1 MRQVIGRRRVA
12 ALGQALTLVFAVA
25 AMVTA
30 GVALPAS
37 PAAAAPGGTASP
49 PPIRCVDNG
58 TSGNRVQLLYTF
70 EPGTSRFAEREP
82 AMRAA
87 AWVAQQNVND
97 SARRDGAQRW
107 LRLLTS
113 ATGCQL
119 IIDPVEV
126 PAGST
131 NGGAFLDTLRA
142 MGYGAPGRIYVI
154 LSENH
159 RLNCA
164 GAVSSGV
171 DNDATPG
178 TGNRHNSGTFWITF
192 QPACFSG
199 HTVTHEV
206 THTLGGVL
214 PGAPHYD
221 GGGHCTDGNETLCQA
236 TTTSVCPDP
245 LAARMLDCGRD
256 DYFAV
261 NPQGSY
267 LPSHFNAARD
277 SRYVQAG
284 ASVPALTS
292 IPPLPPQVLRAT
304 DVEGTSIAFSFLPS
318 FLPSGSGFISDF
330 QLLRGGTVVATV
342 SGWQTAVR
350 LTGLTPN
357 TTAAYTIRHRVTVGG
372 ITRTSSPSQPL
383 SVTTNTS
390 SAPAGQAEN
399 GAVLMLTND
408 IVDPA
413 GPNLAIDVFAFSEN
427 EDATIVQWPANGLA
441 NQQWKLTAIG
451 SRFTLTSQH
460 SLKCLMPMG
469 GGTAAGTPIVQAT
482 CTGSTA
488 QQWAFVVVSGVTYQ
502 LRSASANLCVQSEAA
517 GTGGGTRL
525 VLAACSTGQPT
536 QRWTAHRQA

>member
-1 MRQVIGRRRVA
+1 MTQVA
-12 ALGQALTLVFAVA
+12 AVGRGLMLAFAAA
-25 AMVTA
+25 AMLLVGL
-30 GVALPAS
+30 GVPAS

-49 PPIRCVDNG
+49 PPVQCVDNG
-58 TSGNRVQLLYTF
+58 SSGNRVRLLYTF
-70 EPGTSRFAEREP
+70 EPGTGRFAEREP

-87 AWVAQQNVND
+87 AWVTQQNVND

-107 LRLLTS
+107 LRYLTT
-113 ATGCQL
+113 ATGCQS
-119 IIDPVEV
+119 IIDSVQV

-131 NGGAFLDTLRA
+131 NGGSFLDILRS

-171 DNDATPG
+171 DNDAAPG

-199 HTVTHEV
+199 HTMTHEL
-206 THTLGGVL
+206 THALGGVL

-221 GGGHCTDGNETLCQA
+221 GGGHCTDGNETLCQGTA
-236 TTTSVCPDP
+236 NTVCPDP

-261 NPQGSY
+261 NPQGAY
-267 LPSHFNAARD
+267 LPTHFNAARD
-277 SRYVQAG
+277 SLYLQVG
-284 ASVPALTS
+284 SGVPALTT

-318 FLPSGSGFISDF
+318 FLPSGSGFTSEF
-330 QLLRGGTVVATV
+330 QLLRNGIAVATAP
-342 SGWQTAVR
+342 GWQTTVR
-350 LTGLTPN
+350 LSGLSPN
-357 TTAAYTIRHRVTVGG
+357 TTATYTVRHRVTVGG
-372 ITRTSSPSQPL
+372 VTRTSSQSRSL
-383 SVTTNTS
+383 AVTTNTG

-399 GAVLMLTND
+399 AAVLMLTND
-408 IVDPA
+408 VVDPA
-413 GPNLAIDVFAFSEN
+413 GPNLALDLFAFSED
-427 EDATIVQWPANGLA
+427 EGATIVQWPANGVP

-451 SRFTLTSQH
+451 SNFTLTSQH
-460 SLKCLMPMG
+460 SLKCLMPQG
-469 GGTAAGTPIVQAT
+469 GGTAVGTPIVQAT
-482 CTGSTA
+482 CTGSTG

-502 LRSASANLCVQSEAA
+502 LRSVLANLCVQSEGT

-525 VLAACSTGQPT
+525 VLAGCSTGEPT
-536 QRWTAHRQA
+536 QRWTANRQA